1 MSIHRHRIWRIA
13 TRGPTWRAD
22 DLSGSGSA
30 QDPGRWNS
38 SGVPVVYAS
47 TSIALA
53 CLETLV
59 HLSGD
64 QGLPLQR
71 WLVAIDIPVDHWQQ
85 RISLNPDDLRGWD
98 ATPPEIASKAW
109 GDRWIGRQQSLLAAV
124 PSVIVPEE
132 QNVLINPAHP
142 GLRDLQAIV
151 IRPWTYDSRLR

>member
-1 MSIHRHRIWRIA
+1 MSDGQHRIWRIA

-22 DLSGSGSA
+22 DLSGSGAA

-38 SGVPVVYAS
+38 FGVPVVYAS

-71 WLVAIDIPVDHWQQ
+71 WLVAIDIPADQWQQ
-85 RISLNPDDLRGWD
+85 RTSLCPGDLKNWN
-98 ATPPEIASKAW
+98 ATPPDQASADW
-109 GDRWIGRQQSLLAAV
+109 GDRWIGGQQSLLAGV
-124 PSVIVPEE
+124 PSVIAPEE
-132 QNVLINPAHP
+132 LNVLINPAHP
-142 GLRDLQAIV
+142 GRRDLQAVV
-151 IRPWTYDSRLR
+151 IRRWTYDSRLR

>member
-1 MSIHRHRIWRIA
+1 MSDERHRIWRIA

-22 DLSGSGSA
+22 DLSGSAAA

-38 SGVPVVYAS
+38 SGVPVDYAS

-64 QGLPLQR
+64 QGLPLQC
-71 WLVAIDIPVDHWQQ
+71 
-85 RISLNPDDLRGWD
+85 
-98 ATPPEIASKAW
+98 
-109 GDRWIGRQQSLLAAV
+109 WIGGQQSLLAAV

-132 QNVLINPAHP
+132 HNVLINPAHP
-142 GLRDLQAIV
+142 GLRDLKARV
-151 IRPWTYDSRLR
+151 IRRWPAQR

>member
-1 MSIHRHRIWRIA
+1 MSNGQHRIWRIA

-22 DLSGSGSA
+22 DLSGMGAA

-38 SGVPVVYAS
+38 SGFPVVYAS
-47 TSIALA
+47 TTIALA

-71 WLVAIDIPVDHWQQ
+71 WLVAIDIPGEHWRQ
-85 RISLNPDDLRGWD
+85 RITLSPDDLAGWN
-98 ATPPEIASKAW
+98 ATPPQKASAAW
-109 GDRWIGRQQSLLAAV
+109 GDRWIGGQQSLLAAV

-132 QNVLINPAHP
+132 HNVLINPVHP
-142 GLRDLQAIV
+142 GRRDLQAIV
-151 IRPWTYDSRLR
+151 IRRWSYDSRLR